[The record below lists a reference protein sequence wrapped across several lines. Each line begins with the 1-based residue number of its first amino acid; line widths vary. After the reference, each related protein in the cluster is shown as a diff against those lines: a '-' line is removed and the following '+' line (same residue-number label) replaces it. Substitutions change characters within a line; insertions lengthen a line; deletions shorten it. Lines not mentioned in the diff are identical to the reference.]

1 MSCSVRFG
9 EIPKS
14 KDFKFC
20 TGMMFRRQTLRRV
33 LNSYCK
39 RRYNGPV
46 PKKGELGKSAVP
58 GPQKGGESMFNPRN
72 GMIAV
77 TLIGAGLAINVMMS
91 KKKEKKK
98 VIDEVTL
105 PIVQK
110 KKLEPKPP
118 QETTFDRY
126 LKTKETSG
134 EKQMCDYCDKMN
146 MSPSEYSSEVLA
158 AKSKDTCHSCGKML
172 PSKNGA
178 VIASQET
185 EVVSIVSKEE
195 EVAVELLKEKTE
207 DEDDRK
213 ALARQV
219 ALQATLAASMGILAG
234 VSYHIIFDRRLD

>member
-1 MSCSVRFG
+1 
-9 EIPKS
+9 
-14 KDFKFC
+14 
-20 TGMMFRRQTLRRV
+20 
-33 LNSYCK
+33 
-39 RRYNGPV
+39 
-46 PKKGELGKSAVP
+46 
-58 GPQKGGESMFNPRN
+58 
-72 GMIAV
+72 
-77 TLIGAGLAINVMMS
+77 
-91 KKKEKKK
+91 
-98 VIDEVTL
+98 
-105 PIVQK
+105 
-110 KKLEPKPP
+110 
-118 QETTFDRY
+118 
-126 LKTKETSG
+126 
-134 EKQMCDYCDKMN
+134 MN

>member
-1 MSCSVRFG
+1 M
-9 EIPKS
+9 
-14 KDFKFC
+14 
-20 TGMMFRRQTLRRV
+20 MMFTRQPLRRV

-58 GPQKGGESMFNPRN
+58 GQQKGGESMFNPRN

-77 TLIGAGLAINVMMS
+77 TLIGAGLALNVMMS

-98 VIDEVTL
+98 IVDEVTL

-118 QETTFDRY
+118 QETTFERY

-172 PSKNGA
+172 PSKNGV
-178 VIASQET
+178 VIASASQET
-185 EVVSIVSKEE
+185 EVVSSASKEKE